1 MGGNGEESAQ
11 RQLSPQRGDGVGGA
25 AEFSVR
31 GGAPRVG
38 AVRKATRRGFA
49 RGVLRS
55 EDGGG
60 GRNRTEARRRRFM
73 AAQWHGRGK
82 GVGGPKWKGG
92 RAVSCG
98 HAARGDAGGAGP
110 CAAVA
115 RGPLLLRARPTRTV
129 TFLIYSEEFQK
140 EAT

>member
-60 GRNRTEARRRRFM
+60 GKTEPRQGGAVLWRPSGM
-73 AAQWHGRGK
+73 AEGK
-82 GVGGPKWKGG
+82 G
-92 RAVSCG
+92 
-98 HAARGDAGGAGP
+98 
-110 CAAVA
+110 
-115 RGPLLLRARPTRTV
+115 
-129 TFLIYSEEFQK
+129 
-140 EAT
+140 